1 MLYVRLLLRG
11 LWKLKHLS
19 VPLRRYP
26 PSPSVWHP
34 THPRDSIQFWAR
46 CRFKISPRRGCL
58 IVGSCPLPPS
68 LPHTLTRLFYPA
80 GQRLLPSG
88 HASFSI
94 PPSCTSSRPSTAIFI
109 LLDSVEWAWVLHFL
123 VISSIQVGHIGSKMD
138 VGQSYIRLVWCMGL
152 ALETPSV
159 MLTWGL
165 THGVRLTF
173 LLLEGQMVHCGSLG
187 FPGHKNTGFHEVY
200 YEPRRPFPT

>member
-68 LPHTLTRLFYPA
+68 LPHTHTAFLSSRTAPAALWPRFLFNSALLYIQSSFNSHFHSSWFCWMSMSPSFSCYFFYP
-80 GQRLLPSG
+80 GWSHWLKNGCGTKLHQTGMMYGFGLGDTICNVDLGVNTWSEVN
-88 HASFSI
+88 I
-94 PPSCTSSRPSTAIFI
+94 PAPGGANGP
-109 LLDSVEWAWVLHFL
+109 LWV
-123 VISSIQVGHIGSKMD
+123 
-138 VGQSYIRLVWCMGL
+138 
-152 ALETPSV
+152 
-159 MLTWGL
+159 TW
-165 THGVRLTF
+165 
-173 LLLEGQMVHCGSLG
+173 
-187 FPGHKNTGFHEVY
+187 FPRT
-200 YEPRRPFPT
+200 